1 MELKNRYG
9 KRYSVCCE
17 RRIWRNDGEVGERW
31 SVLVWGRGGLVGGWV
46 KGYIGRGVRYG
57 DGASGRGMCRGVVGK
72 IREAGQGDSRDG
84 KMVVV
89 ELAPVAKACEVDRE
103 MD

>member
-1 MELKNRYG
+1 M
-9 KRYSVCCE
+9 CCE
-17 RRIWRNDGEVGERW
+17 RKVRRKWCEVCSKAGYDGLRP
-31 SVLVWGRGGLVGGWV
+31 GGLGGGCG
-46 KGYIGRGVRYG
+46 KGNIGSGVRYG
-57 DGASGRGMCRGVVGK
+57 CGASGRGMCRGVVGK
-72 IREAGQGDSRDG
+72 IREAGQGDSREG

>member
-1 MELKNRYG
+1 MKG
-9 KRYSVCCE
+9 GVC
-17 RRIWRNDGEVGERW
+17 WF
-31 SVLVWGRGGLVGGWV
+31 GRGGGGGLDGLSGILGWGCGLVM
-46 KGYIGRGVRYG
+46 VR
-57 DGASGRGMCRGVVGK
+57 VGEGCVEGLWGE
-72 IREAGQGDSRDG
+72 IREASQGEARDG

>member
-1 MELKNRYG
+1 
-9 KRYSVCCE
+9 
-17 RRIWRNDGEVGERW
+17 
-31 SVLVWGRGGLVGGWV
+31 
-46 KGYIGRGVRYG
+46 
-57 DGASGRGMCRGVVGK
+57 MCRGAVGK
-72 IREAGQGDSRDG
+72 IREAGQGDARDG

>member
-1 MELKNRYG
+1 M
-9 KRYSVCCE
+9 CHE
-17 RRIWRNDGEVGERW
+17 RRPGRIEVDFGERW

-57 DGASGRGMCRGVVGK
+57 YGANVRGMCRGVVGK

>member
-1 MELKNRYG
+1 M
-9 KRYSVCCE
+9 
-17 RRIWRNDGEVGERW
+17 GEGE
-31 SVLVWGRGGLVGGWV
+31 LVGGWV

-57 DGASGRGMCRGVVGK
+57 DGASGRGVCRGVVGK

-89 ELAPVAKACEVDRE
+89 ELAPVAKACEVERE